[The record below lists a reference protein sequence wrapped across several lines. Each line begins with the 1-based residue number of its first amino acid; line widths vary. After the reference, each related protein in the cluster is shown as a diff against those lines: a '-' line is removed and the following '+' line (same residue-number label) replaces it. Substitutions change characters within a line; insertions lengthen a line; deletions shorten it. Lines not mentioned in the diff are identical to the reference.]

1 MIVASE
7 IPKGWLLV
15 EWTRPLRTCSE
26 CKSAGHAE
34 GWRNETDRNLFLCT
48 RCGPAEIARKRK
60 PKVVETAEPVPA
72 EASKRRGRPAGSK
85 NSVRRK

>member
-15 EWTRPLRTCSE
+15 EWSRPLRTCSE
-26 CKSAGHAE
+26 CRSTGHSE
-34 GWRNETDRNLFLCT
+34 GWRNETDRNFFLCAK
-48 RCGPAEIARKRK
+48 CGPAEIAKKRK
-60 PKVVETAEPVPA
+60 PRVVEAVEPVA
-72 EASKRRGRPAGSK
+72 TEAPKRRGRPVGSK